1 VLGACRARR
10 VLDED
15 VICSKRA
22 AAEWMLAREPAPVVA
37 AALAHHLAAA
47 ASDDLDAAAVARFTT
62 AVSDRLTAA
71 CK

>member
-1 VLGACRARR
+1 
-10 VLDED
+10 
-15 VICSKRA
+15 
-22 AAEWMLAREPAPVVA
+22 VVA